1 MSCLQHIKAEPVNF
15 DCAQV
20 HRLRT
25 HDDSVFYE
33 MDRTILYD
41 AKNATAIAP
50 GPTCV
55 PIVAPIELTGRLSA
69 FSFHS
74 LSLS

>member
-1 MSCLQHIKAEPVNF
+1 MSCLKYIKTEPVNF

-20 HRLRT
+20 HGLRI
-25 HDDSVFYE
+25 HDDSAFYK
-33 MDRTILYD
+33 MDRTIFYD

-69 FSFHS
+69 FPFHS
-74 LSLS
+74 FSLS